1 MKLVSK
7 ILLQI
12 CLFVFPWNIRRRI
25 LTYCFNYKI
34 DKTAKIGF
42 SIFLCDEL
50 ILEPYST
57 ILHFVFVKNINRLHL
72 NAYSKLGGFN
82 LLSGFNTRNTNVF
95 KNVRERK
102 CEFILGV
109 HTRVTSKHFF
119 DCNGGIYIGDYTTIA
134 GAGTE
139 ILTHSIDVYKNIQD
153 IASVNIGCYCF
164 VGTKSIILKGASL
177 PDYSIL
183 AAGSVLVHNYS
194 QDHAVYAGNPAKL
207 IKSLSGMEVKY
218 FSRTEGNVE

>member
-12 CLFVFPWNIRRRI
+12 CLFVFPWGIRRRV
-25 LTYCFNYKI
+25 LSYFFNFKI
-34 DKTAKIGF
+34 DQTAKIGF

-57 ILHFVFVKNINRLHL
+57 ILHFVFVKNINKLHL
-72 NAYSKLGGFN
+72 RTHAKLGGFN
-82 LLSGFNTRNTNVF
+82 FLSGFNTRNTNVF
-95 KNVRERK
+95 KHVTERK

-134 GAGTE
+134 GAGSE
-139 ILTHSIDVYKNIQD
+139 ILTHSIDIYKNMQD
-153 IASVNIGCYCF
+153 VSPVSIGKYCF
-164 VGTKSIILKGASL
+164 VGTKSILLKGAIL
-177 PDYSIL
+177 PDYSVL
-183 AAGSVLVHNYS
+183 AGGSVLVHNYL
-194 QDHAVYAGNPAKL
+194 QPYTVYGGNPAKP
-207 IKSLSGMEVKY
+207 IKDLTGVEVGY
-218 FSRTEGNVE
+218 FNRTQGNVD